1 MESDNSTARVA
12 LDEIAGPTTGSVT
25 IRGKEYGIQPLDGF
39 GYQLLEQMT
48 EENSVTTMYR
58 VASRVLVPE
67 VSFDELFGTADKRG
81 WTPEEITAVVEGS
94 KADVRKVEA
103 TRKNGGRVTDAS
115 GAGKR
120 KAPPSPRSRR

>member
-48 EENSVTTMYR
+48 EANSVEIMYR

-81 WTPEEITAVVEGS
+81 WTPDEITAVVEGS
-94 KADVRKVEA
+94 KAHVQKVEA
-103 TRKNGGRVTDAS
+103 TRKNAGRATDAS
-115 GAGKR
+115 GAKR